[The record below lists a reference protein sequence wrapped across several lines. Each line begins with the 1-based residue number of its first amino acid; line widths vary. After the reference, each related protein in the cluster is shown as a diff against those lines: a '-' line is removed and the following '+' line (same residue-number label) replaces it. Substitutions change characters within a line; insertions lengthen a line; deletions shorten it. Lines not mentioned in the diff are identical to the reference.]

1 MHISDFLFTSNYDP
15 LIQNNLGFI
24 NLEKKKPQLYII
36 NIIWGLLSGAQQLS
50 CLSMIIIIT

>member
-24 NLEKKKPQLYII
+24 NLGKKTQLYII

>member
-24 NLEKKKPQLYII
+24 NLEKNPQLFII

>member
-24 NLEKKKPQLYII
+24 R
-36 NIIWGLLSGAQQLS
+36 LLSGAQQLS

>member
-24 NLEKKKPQLYII
+24 NLGKKNLNCI
-36 NIIWGLLSGAQQLS
+36 L
-50 CLSMIIIIT
+50 

>member
-24 NLEKKKPQLYII
+24 NLEKKPQLYII
-36 NIIWGLLSGAQQLS
+36 NIIWGLLSGAQQLI